1 MKKYIF
7 ILLVTLC
14 LASCGSY
21 RMPPFCTT
29 GDWDLLNNKV
39 ISSDMAVDFGGND
52 ILANASNGDY
62 DLHFITSQ
70 EGFNA
75 YDPKCAKYLAD
86 VMKQMGVKE

>member
-1 MKKYIF
+1 M
-7 ILLVTLC
+7 VTLC
-14 LASCGSY
+14 LASCGRYQLPS
-21 RMPPFCTT
+21 F
-29 GDWDLLNNKV
+29 GSSSDWELIGNKV
-39 ISSDMAVDFGGND
+39 ISSDMAVNFGGND

-75 YDPKCAKYLAD
+75 YDTKCAKYLAD